1 MLDNCWERLP
11 VRLFSHIPH
20 ACDITSLYT
29 RKGRLWVVVV
39 AYELLHLIVV
49 LFGGRET
56 PLVLQAEIGGSVKEG
71 IHLRHSVQTGKG
83 LEKETCVAII
93 INCDTNTNG
102 GKEVRNA
109 AFKEEDGGK
118 A

>member
-1 MLDNCWERLP
+1 M
-11 VRLFSHIPH
+11 RLFSHIPH

-29 RKGRLWVVVV
+29 RKGRLWVIV

-49 LFGGRET
+49 LFRGRET

-83 LEKETCVAII
+83 LEKETPVTII
-93 INCDTNTNG
+93 INCDTNTYG

-109 AFKEEDGGK
+109 AFKDEDGGK
-118 A
+118 T